1 MWEDRERV
9 SEPQGMLL
17 WFFCGGMN
25 VDFLSH
31 SSPRFKRNGLVDGG
45 GVMEEWMDGWMDG

>member
-45 GVMEEWMDGWMDG
+45 GVMEEWMDG